1 MADMIEAKDA
11 KKMLGCDDAA
21 LTNLVNSGQIK
32 AQRVGGKLML
42 LKSDVEKVAAA
53 SADGDDG
60 TIVLTGDSDDLSI
73 DLGKVVDDSAETIV
87 TSKKATDTGAGTESI
102 TFGEDLEVVSFDD
115 NSNTGEIAFDQNKKG
130 SNLSFTDSNTA
141 VMTAVDET
149 AVGGTTQPVEFQ
161 TEANDAARPGSN
173 RSPSSRMGSARS
185 QRASVEDQK
194 VHWFWTTCL
203 VLTMLVTV
211 FLVVP
216 YYVIAM
222 FPFGNGSDKLANKDR
237 RLGVDDSGWTSMAG
251 SLAGFTV
258 EPNKERYVS
267 VYKGAPADYMGI
279 KESGRDPQATWR
291 YEAYRGEKNKG
302 NAQYKIGDRLND
314 YTFASEPDKPSPVA
328 ADGSTVTSK
337 SGVVIPVRERPVGS
351 ADRPI
356 MEKFPD
362 LSGAK

>member
-1 MADMIEAKDA
+1 M
-11 KKMLGCDDAA
+11 
-21 LTNLVNSGQIK
+21 
-32 AQRVGGKLML
+32 
-42 LKSDVEKVAAA
+42 
-53 SADGDDG
+53 
-60 TIVLTGDSDDLSI
+60 
-73 DLGKVVDDSAETIV
+73 
-87 TSKKATDTGAGTESI
+87 
-102 TFGEDLEVVSFDD
+102 SFDD
-115 NSNTGEIAFDQNKKG
+115 KTSELVFDDTRQTGAQ
-130 SNLSFTDSNTA
+130 NLSFTDSNTA

-203 VLTMLVTV
+203 VLTMLVAV

-222 FPFGNGSDKLANKDR
+222 FPFGNGSDKLSNKDR
-237 RLGVDDSGWTSMAG
+237 RLGVDDSAWTSMAG
-251 SLAGFTV
+251 GLAGFTV
-258 EPNKERYVS
+258 EPNKDRYIN
-267 VYKGAPADYMGI
+267 VYKGAAADYMGI

-302 NAQYKIGDRLND
+302 NAGYVIGGRVND
-314 YTFASEPDKPSPVA
+314 YTFASDPDKPSPVA

-356 MEKFPD
+356 MEKYPD

>member
-11 KKMLGCDDAA
+11 KKLLGCDDAA

-87 TSKKATDTGAGTESI
+87 TNKKATDTAAGTESI

-115 NSNTGEIAFDQNKKG
+115 NNNTGEIAFDQNKKG

-149 AVGGTTQPVEFQ
+149 AVGATTQPVEFQ
-161 TEANDAARPGSN
+161 TEANEPAHSSN
-173 RSPSSRMGSARS
+173 RSASSRLGSARS
-185 QRASVEDQK
+185 QRASVEVQK

-203 VLTMLVTV
+203 VLTMLITV

-222 FPFGNGSDKLANKDR
+222 FPFGNGSDKLSNKDR
-237 RLGVDDSGWTSMAG
+237 RLGVDDSAWTSMASG
-251 SLAGFTV
+251 LAGFTV
-258 EPNKERYVS
+258 EPNKDRYVS
-267 VYKGAPADYMGI
+267 VYKGATADWLGI
-279 KESGRDPQATWR
+279 KESGRDPQAIWR
-291 YEAYRGEKNKG
+291 RDSYRGEKYKG
-302 NAQYKIGDRLND
+302 KPDYKIGERIDD
-314 YTFASEPDKPSPVA
+314 FTFEVAPDKTSPLSE
-328 ADGSTVTSK
+328 DGKTIKSK
-337 SGVVIPVRERPVGS
+337 SDLVIPIRERPVGDAQRQITESYPDVSS
-351 ADRPI
+351 A
-356 MEKFPD
+356 K
-362 LSGAK
+362 